1 MLILL
6 VFFTKI
12 LLMMF
17 TFYVKIAVGVNNAVV
32 ADVVVDVFTAVF
44 VYVNVHIYL
53 FMLLLVILPLAL
65 LLLLLLLLLSLFMF
79 LIFCSTN

>member
-1 MLILL
+1 MLMLILL

-44 VYVNVHIYL
+44 L
-53 FMLLLVILPLAL
+53 
-65 LLLLLLLLLSLFMF
+65 
-79 LIFCSTN
+79 C

>member
-44 VYVNVHIYL
+44 FMLMCIFIYL
-53 FMLLLVILPLAL
+53 CCCL
-65 LLLLLLLLLSLFMF
+65 
-79 LIFCSTN
+79 